1 MKKVKVP
8 VVRGETALGERW
20 VQQGWGRHVRGGR
33 PVRESDRQ
41 EKRRTEP

>member
-8 VVRGETALGERW
+8 AAQREAALGERW
-20 VQQGWGRHVRGGR
+20 VQQGWGRHVRGAR
-33 PVRESDRQ
+33 PVRESDRR